1 MSAPRVRFMLGLPTD
16 EVGRH
21 AEFGTATAVSEMA
34 RMAEAAGYH
43 GVYVTDHP
51 IPPDRFLASGGH
63 HALEPTVVLAA
74 AATATTRLRL
84 MTNLYIVG
92 YRNPFLAAKAI
103 ATLDALSEGRV
114 IMGTGAGYLREEFGA
129 LGVDFERR
137 AEILDAALGV
147 MKAVWRGES
156 VSLRGEGWAADG
168 HTALPAPVQ
177 RPHPPIWIGGNSR
190 QALRR
195 VATHGDGWIPIH
207 APAKFAKFVRS
218 AALETVSDLRARLDW
233 VRRFAEEQGGRPPAD
248 VMVGP
253 LGHPRYG
260 TPAFDRSA
268 YVDAVHELAALGVT
282 HVPVSFVMPGA
293 GGMESRARYVALA
306 EAFARDV
313 VDRFG

>member
-1 MSAPRVRFMLGLPTD
+1 MSGVRMRFMLGLPTD

-21 AEFGTATAVSEMA
+21 EEFGTVAAVAEMA
-34 RMAEAAGYH
+34 RTAEAAGYH

-84 MTNLYIVG
+84 MTNLFIVA

-103 ATLDALSEGRV
+103 ATLDSLSEGRV

-129 LGVDFERR
+129 VGVDFERR
-137 AEILDAALGV
+137 GAILDAALGV

-156 VSLRGEGWAADG
+156 VSLRGEGWVADG

-195 VATHGDGWIPIH
+195 VATLGDGWIPMY

-218 AALETVSDLRARLDW
+218 APLETVSDLRARLEW
-233 VRRFAEEQGGRPPAD
+233 VRRVAEEEGGRAPTD

-260 TPAFDRSA
+260 TPDFDQPA
-268 YVDAVHELAALGVT
+268 YVAAVHELAALGVT

-293 GGMESRARYVALA
+293 GGLESRARYGALA

-313 VDRFG
+313 IDRLG